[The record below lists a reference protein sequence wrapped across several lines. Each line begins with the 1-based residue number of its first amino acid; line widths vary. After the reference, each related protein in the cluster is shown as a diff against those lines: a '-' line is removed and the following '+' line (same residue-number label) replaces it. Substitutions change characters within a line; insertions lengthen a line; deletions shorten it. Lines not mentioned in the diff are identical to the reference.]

1 MQGITNAI
9 IYLPRHATTDGSF
22 AKLCLAHI
30 ERHGYRL
37 ISVVREWRAALGMVR
52 SGSATVIVFARPEH
66 FEPDFEPRVE
76 FVGEETTDLVRLGAT
91 RPRNERQAGDPRSR
105 RPRITN

>member
-1 MQGITNAI
+1 VQGITNAI